1 MIQERLSK
9 QDLGNLPQEESIF
22 AFWLT
27 WGRWRRRSGTSRIP
41 RRLFQTAQSPA
52 RNPSLWREPEPQDGK
67 RRGGALSTAAVAA
80 AESSGS
86 LTGSQAPDPWAS
98 PRISSGVD
106 RGAILGA
113 TNVWG
118 EIGHLPVPVPS
129 SSGERG
135 RQGPIQQGARNR
147 GESSVCGTCEH
158 QQQQQQP
165 YPRVHTCGDG
175 DRARHKSIL
184 NEGKQFCSCFIPYDQ
199 CCARACVHP
208 NHRPVESVLGIGD
221 GWARCRRNAV
231 DGKSPSHWR
240 EACTLPHP
248 PGPVHHR
255 GRALRLW
262 SPQLL
267 LLRPLHR
274 HLELLWQV
282 WSALVSLGRCSSALR
297 EPSLWRGNRRATL
310 RNPEAPNCTANQA
323 PDK

>member
-1 MIQERLSK
+1 MSPRAEGTSRAVRLRSWSPIPGRRGSRTTCGDGAGSLDKEEVRHCLIQERLSK

-184 NEGKQFCSCFIPYDQ
+184 NEVGRDVDETLLMEKAPATGGKP
-199 CCARACVHP
+199 
-208 NHRPVESVLGIGD
+208 
-221 GWARCRRNAV
+221 ARCLIRQGQYITVDAASGAV
-231 DGKSPSHWR
+231 
-240 EACTLPHP
+240 CCN
-248 PGPVHHR
+248 V
-255 GRALRLW
+255 
-262 SPQLL
+262 
-267 LLRPLHR
+267 
-274 HLELLWQV
+274 
-282 WSALVSLGRCSSALR
+282 LR
-297 EPSLWRGNRRATL
+297 EVVAWACSV
-310 RNPEAPNCTANQA
+310 EVAPCEGAVRCPQCA
-323 PDK
+323 QQLQQQ

>member
-98 PRISSGVD
+98 PRITSGVD

-113 TNVWG
+113 TNVWS
-118 EIGHLPVPVPS
+118 EIGHPPVPVPS

-135 RQGPIQQGARNR
+135 QGLIRQGPRSQ
-147 GESSVCGTCEH
+147 GESSACGACED
-158 QQQQQQP
+158 QQQQQP
-165 YPRVHTCGDG
+165 YPRVHTRGDG
-175 DRARHKSIL
+175 DRVRHKSIL
-184 NEGKQFCSCFIPYDQ
+184 DEGKQFCSFFIPYDQ
-199 CCARACVHP
+199 SRRTFCLLFASVRSP
-208 NHRPVESVLGIGD
+208 RPSSRWRSSWNWRWLGEM
-221 GWARCRRNAV
+221 WTKRC
-231 DGKSPSHWR
+231 
-240 EACTLPHP
+240 
-248 PGPVHHR
+248 
-255 GRALRLW
+255 
-262 SPQLL
+262 
-267 LLRPLHR
+267 
-274 HLELLWQV
+274 
-282 WSALVSLGRCSSALR
+282 
-297 EPSLWRGNRRATL
+297 
-310 RNPEAPNCTANQA
+310 
-323 PDK
+323 

>member
-1 MIQERLSK
+1 MHR
-9 QDLGNLPQEESIF
+9 
-22 AFWLT
+22 
-27 WGRWRRRSGTSRIP
+27 P
-41 RRLFQTAQSPA
+41 RGP
-52 RNPSLWREPEPQDGK
+52 PSLGRRNRLREANGLEYVGK
-67 RRGGALSTAAVAA
+67 RRERVFVRIVSFWMRASSSAVSSFPMINRGALS
-80 AESSGS
+80 
-86 LTGSQAPDPWAS
+86 
-98 PRISSGVD
+98 
-106 RGAILGA
+106 
-113 TNVWG
+113 
-118 EIGHLPVPVPS
+118 
-129 SSGERG
+129 
-135 RQGPIQQGARNR
+135 
-147 GESSVCGTCEH
+147 VC
-158 QQQQQQP
+158 
-165 YPRVHTCGDG
+165 
-175 DRARHKSIL
+175 
-184 NEGKQFCSCFIPYDQ
+184 CS
-199 CCARACVHP
+199 RACVHP
-208 NHRPVESVLGIGD
+208 DHRPVGGVLGIGD

-231 DGKSPSHWR
+231 DGKSPSHRR